1 MSIFQAILYGI
12 VQGITEFLPVS
23 STAHLDLMPWIFG
36 WKQPGNVFDV
46 ALHLGTAIAVIV
58 FFRKD
63 WVRLIRAGFTDAKS
77 RDGRL
82 FWAIMIATVPGAV
95 AGVLLDPLMSG
106 FSPLLTGIL
115 LIAMGVVLY
124 LCDRLGKTEVGLE
137 SMGLRRSLIVGVAQ
151 VLAIIPGVS
160 RSGITMSA
168 GRAVG
173 VDREG
178 IAKFTFLLSTPIIL
192 GDALFHAKDLPGVQ
206 TPAAPFLAAVLTAAV
221 VGILAIRFLLQYLKT
236 RSLMVFSLYRFILG
250 GFVIVLSLI
259 R

>member
-36 WKQPGNVFDV
+36 WQQPGNVFDV

-63 WVRLIRAGFTDAKS
+63 WVWLIRAGFTDAKS
-77 RDGRL
+77 RDGRF

-115 LIAMGVVLY
+115 LITMGVVLY

-206 TPAAPFLAAVLTAAV
+206 IPAAPFLAAVLTAAV